1 MKNTCRK
8 ALMAAAVVTLFGS
21 TDTFADGGDIAAGV
35 KAGTPGGGVELIVGV
50 SSTLNVRSGFNY
62 FSYEGNK
69 TEGDINYDYDM
80 ALSTIPILLD
90 WHPFTRTEF
99 RLTGGVFINNN
110 KADGKSTPQ
119 NALKIGGKTY
129 TSAQVGTLT
138 GTADFN
144 SISPYFGIGWGN
156 AVGKDTKLSLAVD
169 LGIMFQDSPD
179 ISLSAHGPITD
190 PTDPL
195 YDPTFPDRLAQ
206 EEKNLENDID
216 EFKYYPVITVGL
228 TYKI

>member
-1 MKNTCRK
+1 
-8 ALMAAAVVTLFGS
+8 MAAAVVTLFGS

-156 AVGKDTKLSLAVD
+156 APSAKTQSSPWLSTWVSCSKTARIFPFLRTAQ
-169 LGIMFQDSPD
+169 LPILLILYM
-179 ISLSAHGPITD
+179 ILLS
-190 PTDPL
+190 
-195 YDPTFPDRLAQ
+195 R
-206 EEKNLENDID
+206 ID
-216 EFKYYPVITVGL
+216 
-228 TYKI
+228 